1 MASLRNGNPY
11 VWVSWITKIITGE
24 ESCQWKLWFKS
35 HHTYDKA
42 PSYFDQVTWVT
53 NHTTLLRSRAE
64 ELREEGYQVSVE
76 DQNSFR
82 IEGKNGAIISG
93 KPDIVAIRGQD
104 VCIVDCKTGK
114 EKPSDKTQVLI
125 YMLLLPF
132 SKAYK
137 EKVREAQIRGKIQY
151 QHHRADISTE
161 QVNDKFKSVFRN
173 AMGMAAMTYPPHKVP
188 SFGECKYCDITAK
201 DCPERVDNGYSM
213 GKTDIF

>member
-1 MASLRNGNPY
+1 MSSLRNGNPY
-11 VWVSWITKIITGE
+11 VWASWITKIITGE

-35 HHTYDKA
+35 HHTYDKT
-42 PSYFDQVTWVT
+42 PSSFDQVTWVT

-64 ELREEGYQVSVE
+64 ELREEGYLVFVE

-82 IEGKNGAIISG
+82 IEGNNGAVISG

-104 VCIVDCKTGK
+104 VCVVDCKTGK

-125 YMLLLPF
+125 YMLLLPL
-132 SKAYK
+132 SEAYK
-137 EKVREAQIRGKIQY
+137 EKVRGAQIRGEIQY

-161 QVNDKFKSVFRN
+161 QVNDEFRTVFRS
-173 AMGMAAMTYPPHKVP
+173 AMNMAAITNPPHKVP

-201 DCPERVDNGYSM
+201 DCPEKVENRYST
-213 GKTDIF
+213 GRTDIF